1 MKRHRTMMLIP
12 VICLSLSMGHTG
24 TSYAEELPEGEAV
37 SDNTAPETAV
47 SEDVIRIEDAGEIK
61 ITVDSI
67 QRENRAAV
75 IKAYVESCG
84 SDIQKVEA
92 ENASAGVKRV
102 LYQSEPGCEERCM
115 MLSLCTKAGGR
126 YIIHAYDT
134 EGNYGSCEAYVGEIS
149 GRSFAEYEETAK
161 ENSREEVPFAQAVF
175 GGHSSGGGSSI
186 STVMNYTAA
195 SSEKNMA
202 ASFDPDKYRDWSL
215 LKGHERSPER
225 KAWEEPVTNEGTTG
239 APAQQEEV
247 MADLSDYGV
256 RLFRTDLLTPGTAA
270 SDREADVL
278 PAAPD
283 LKTVQR
289 NDNIDSMSNDN
300 STMIIGIVIF
310 IVILLLLTAAL
321 LLLKKR
327 KGGAKKRV
335 RVKLVG
341 QASGKGCAPRRG
353 QSKRASAGAAGK
365 TLGKASGAFAAKS
378 TVAGKSVSSEAKSAS
393 GRTAAAAAGA
403 SSAAQKA
410 AGSTAQKK
418 AAPKPVPLRGGVDEG
433 IEKYARMTMDYVRSQ
448 FGIEL
453 KRVELKKYFSD
464 RHGFECVDFT
474 YRPAEGV
481 MPAQFRMGLNDMDTA
496 LSNVSG
502 VDTISFAADSAT
514 GTYRTTFYLGK

>member
-1 MKRHRTMMLIP
+1 MLIP

-37 SDNTAPETAV
+37 SDNSAPETAV

-75 IKAYVESCG
+75 IKAYVESCS

-195 SSEKNMA
+195 GSEKYMA

-283 LKTVQR
+283 LKKVQR
-289 NDNIDSMSNDN
+289 NDNIDAMNSDN
-300 STMIIGIVIF
+300 HAMIIGIVIF

-335 RVKLVG
+335 RVKLVR
-341 QASGKGCAPRRG
+341 QASGKDGASGRR
-353 QSKRASAGAAGK
+353 QSRRASAGTEGRAPGRAFGTDAAKSAAGRNLAASAAK
-365 TLGKASGAFAAKS
+365 SAADRGSGAF
-378 TVAGKSVSSEAKSAS
+378 
-393 GRTAAAAAGA
+393 AAGA
-403 SSAAQKA
+403 SSASQKA
-410 AGSTAQKK
+410 AVSAAQKK